1 VRKLLIYKVSSE
13 SSFSSVDLGVWR
25 NELGILVIR
34 SDNSRG
40 EGEGRSFWRTI
51 TPDPPNFRT
60 LSTNLI

>member
-40 EGEGRSFWRTI
+40 EGKAGHFGA
-51 TPDPPNFRT
+51 P
-60 LSTNLI
+60 